1 MSRRSAQGA
10 RTSWRERVHWEM
22 VGALAGIGGLI
33 AALAALRTG
42 GEPNPPAPPT
52 PTVTVTASIPDT
64 ESATPSSRSRSR
76 TPKPTAEEDPSTEPP
91 DPTGSTEPAR
101 SACVMTPGECRL
113 EEMLG
118 SADLRNCRPA
128 ARPPAGAVAALD
140 CAAVRSGPGHDPMI
154 VLFRSDT
161 DAETWVE
168 SYWWALHDGRGGN
181 CATGAEYKGT
191 WVRGKL
197 LCTING
203 PYYAMSWTYTGQS
216 VAMTAEAWTPQPL
229 YAWWQGLSLLSD

>member
-1 MSRRSAQGA
+1 MSRRPAQGA

-33 AALAALRTG
+33 VALAALRTG
-42 GEPNPPAPPT
+42 GEPGSSTTPAPPT
-52 PTVTVTASIPDT
+52 PTVTVT

-76 TPKPTAEEDPSTEPP
+76 TPKPTAEETPSA
-91 DPTGSTEPAR
+91 EPAEP
-101 SACVMTPGECRL
+101 ACVMAPGECRL
-113 EEMLG
+113 EKMLG

-140 CAAVRSGPGHDPMI
+140 CTAVRSGPVHDPMI

-203 PYYAMSWTYTGQS
+203 PYYAMSWTYTGRS

-229 YAWWQGLSLLSD
+229 YAWWQGLSLLGN